1 MDVHKMNNVKREI
14 EIMRRLNHPNIIE
27 LYYVIQDKRTVDFI
41 FIFNKCSKINLIM
54 EYGGNY

>member
-41 FIFNKCSKINLIM
+41 FIFNKWGGGGRAKI
-54 EYGGNY
+54 